1 MMASMGSGGMGTPM
15 GFPPRSPH
23 GAMNPLEQVSR
34 SRALQQDE
42 EINQLC
48 DLYQQLLTELNA
60 CHSLLQV
67 DQERLAAMLVPYV
80 NAQNQLVEPEP
91 DVLLFKQ
98 GLDLRLQEF
107 EEDCQKIQKVERRL
121 QKKIDEA
128 CSEYDAAVH
137 DIAQV
142 ADSRILRR
150 LRDNQRKI
158 DLQQQEIDQLRFE
171 KDILEKETR
180 KLREMA
186 GQGHYTGPISEPY
199 GGRGHD
205 QPPMPRLHN
214 VMEGHS
220 KAPPIVGDQRV
231 RHGRH

>member
-1 MMASMGSGGMGTPM
+1 MGSNGMRTSMGFMPS
-15 GFPPRSPH
+15 SPH
-23 GAMNPLEQVSR
+23 GAMNPLERVAK
-34 SRALQQDE
+34 SRAMQQDD
-42 EINQLC
+42 EINALC

-128 CSEYDAAVH
+128 CSEYDSAVH

-158 DLQQQEIDQLRFE
+158 DVQQQEIDQLRFE
-171 KDILEKETR
+171 KETLDKETR
-180 KLREMA
+180 KLQEMA
-186 GQGHYTGPISEPY
+186 GQGHYTGPIAEPQ
-199 GGRGHD
+199 GGRGYHD
-205 QPPMPRLHN
+205 DAPMPRLHN
-214 VMEGHS
+214 TMEAS
-220 KAPPIVGDQRV
+220 SRAPPIVGDQRV
-231 RHGRH
+231 RHAMR